1 MKKFNL
7 RTELEPEYW
16 KDEVEFVKCLVAMDR
31 DRRKAHAEQSPII
44 LEDDDLDDEEDFEED
59 FDESLDDDFDDDLDD
74 NFYDDDD
81 DLDEDAYTERAR
93 GEWVK
98 VEENVI
104 TAGGDPI
111 WICSKC
117 GKGKHVYGTHHRA
130 YNNDISDLQ
139 WIACPNCGAI
149 MVEKAD

>member
-7 RTELEPEYW
+7 RAELEPEYW
-16 KDEVEFVKCLVAMDR
+16 KGEVELIKCLVAMDR
-31 DRRKAHAEQSPII
+31 DHRKAHAEQSPII
-44 LEDDDLDDEEDFEED
+44 LDDDLDDEEDFEEE
-59 FDESLDDDFDDDLDD
+59 FDESLEEDFDDDLDD
-74 NFYDDDD
+74 HFYDDDD
-81 DLDEDAYTERAR
+81 DLEDDAYTERAR

-117 GKGKHVYGTHHRA
+117 GKGKHVYGKHHRS

>member
-7 RTELEPEYW
+7 RAELEPEFW
-16 KDEVEFVKCLVAMDR
+16 KGEVELIKCLVAMDR
-31 DRRKAHAEQSPII
+31 DRRKAHLEKSPII
-44 LEDDDLDDEEDFEED
+44 LKDDDLDDEEDFEEE
-59 FDESLDDDFDDDLDD
+59 FDENLDDDFDD

-81 DLDEDAYTERAR
+81 DLDDDAYTERAR

-117 GKGKHVYGTHHRA
+117 GKGKHIYGTHHRL

>member
-7 RTELEPEYW
+7 RAELEPEYW
-16 KDEVEFVKCLVAMDR
+16 KGEVELIKCLVAMDR
-31 DRRKAHAEQSPII
+31 DRRKAHAEQSQII
-44 LEDDDLDDEEDFEED
+44 FE
-59 FDESLDDDFDDDLDD
+59 DDDLDD

-81 DLDEDAYTERAR
+81 DLDDDAYTERAR

-117 GKGKHVYGTHHRA
+117 GKGKHVYGMHHRS

-149 MVEKAD
+149 MVEKTD

>member
-7 RTELEPEYW
+7 RSELEPEYW
-16 KDEVEFVKCLVAMDR
+16 KGEVELIKCLMAMDR

-44 LEDDDLDDEEDFEED
+44 FEDDDLDDEEDFEED
-59 FDESLDDDFDDDLDD
+59 FDESLEEDFDDDLDD

-81 DLDEDAYTERAR
+81 DLDDDAYTERAR
-93 GEWVK
+93 GEWIK

>member
-7 RTELEPEYW
+7 RAELEPEYW
-16 KDEVEFVKCLVAMDR
+16 KGEVELIKCLVAMDR

-59 FDESLDDDFDDDLDD
+59 FDESLEEDFDDDLDD

-81 DLDEDAYTERAR
+81 DLDDDAYTERAR

-98 VEENVI
+98 VEENVL

-117 GKGKHVYGTHHRA
+117 GKGKHVYGKHHRS

-149 MVEKAD
+149 MVERAD